1 MGTVSEIQHWK
12 QVKPIQELVKQH
24 GEAIDNLPTDVLLE
38 AIYNEKKILE
48 NPLNSK

>member
-12 QVKPIQELVKQH
+12 QVKPIHELAKQH